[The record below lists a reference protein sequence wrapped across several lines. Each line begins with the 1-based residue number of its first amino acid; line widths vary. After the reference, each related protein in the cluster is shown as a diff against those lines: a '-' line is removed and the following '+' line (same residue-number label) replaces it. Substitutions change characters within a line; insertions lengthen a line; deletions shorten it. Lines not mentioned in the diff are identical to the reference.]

1 MTLTAFDPIV
11 TFTYEAANY
20 STDTHPNLIGTLHD
34 IECPPGHGWVTSLMG
49 PSYFGD
55 PNTQASAQL
64 MVDAGTIG
72 QGVDLDK
79 GAWHVGGPGNQI
91 SFGVEQAGYASFT
104 RAQWLGTAAAGVDTY
119 TRPDGTVITWTD
131 QDNTDMQSQLELV
144 AQLLA
149 RLHVVHGVRLAWLTD
164 TEHRQAADDY
174 NSGRPAVV
182 TGWVRHR
189 DWTDRQLSNT
199 SHHDTGDQYP
209 TDVLMAKAIAYAD
222 GTPAPPPTPPKDGF
236 LMALTDAEQTEVRDN
251 LRWVRTQLEGGSD
264 AFAMMNQ
271 ATIGHGLAATYSHTN
286 DLLNADHVHPAGG

>member
-20 STDTHPNLIGTLHD
+20 STDTHPNLVGTLHD
-34 IECPPGHGWVTSLMG
+34 IECPPGHGWVASLMG
-49 PSYFGD
+49 PSYFGN

-119 TRPDGTVITWTD
+119 TQPDGTVVTWTD
-131 QDNTDMQSQLELV
+131 QDNTDMRSQLELV

-209 TDVLMAKAIAYAD
+209 TDVLMSKATAYAA
-222 GTPAPPPTPPKDGF
+222 GTIPPPTKGF
-236 LMALTDAEQTEVRDN
+236 LMALTDQQQQDVYDWIAWLHGQFAD
-251 LRWVRTQLEGGSD
+251 GSN
-264 AFAMMNQ
+264 AFAALNQ
-271 ATIGHGLAATYSHTN
+271 ATIGHGLAATYDHTDQLFNLAHN
-286 DLLNADHVHPAGG
+286 DQH

>member
-1 MTLTAFDPIV
+1 
-11 TFTYEAANY
+11 
-20 STDTHPNLIGTLHD
+20 
-34 IECPPGHGWVTSLMG
+34 
-49 PSYFGD
+49 
-55 PNTQASAQL
+55 

-119 TRPDGTVITWTD
+119 TRPDGTVVTWTD
-131 QDNTDMQSQLELV
+131 QDNTDMRSQLELV

-209 TDVLMAKAIAYAD
+209 TDVLMSKATAYAA
-222 GTPAPPPTPPKDGF
+222 GTIPPPTKGF
-236 LMALTDAEQTEVRDN
+236 LMALTDQQQQDVYDWIAWLHGQFAD
-251 LRWVRTQLEGGSD
+251 GSN
-264 AFAMMNQ
+264 AFAALNQ
-271 ATIGHGLAATYSHTN
+271 ATIGHGLAATYDHT
-286 DLLNADHVHPAGG
+286 DQLLNLAQNDQH